1 MIPRISTPLICLVG
15 VVSAVPQFG
24 VAQIGKPPTVTKIDV
39 QYAGPAT
46 LSQERIIANMR
57 TRVGKPYSEQ
67 FIEDDIRNLYA
78 TGNVE
83 NVRIFGEPIGNDEVR
98 VIVVLQAKSKVGTV
112 QFEGVHAVSE
122 SRLRGK
128 ISSKP
133 GETSSEATF
142 EADRQAILEYYRS
155 KGFTDVEV
163 QVKSEANERQGTTH
177 VRFVVREGGKTAIRS
192 IAFEGNSKISARE
205 LRGVVKT
212 RKYIPLWSA
221 IVKTGRVSSDLLSE
235 DVNALREFYHNRGF
249 SDVQIGAPS
258 LKYTGGKVDV
268 VFSLR
273 EGEQYRVG
281 KITFVGGHLFP
292 EEKLREVTKLREGNV
307 YSPAASQADVKSLQE
322 LYGARG
328 YVDFQA
334 SARPSSGGKNV
345 TNVTISIDEGS
356 QSTVGRVNISGNTR
370 TKDKVVRRELA
381 LAPGDIFNTARME
394 ASKQRLNNLNYFS
407 KVDLYPADTGMGD
420 MRDLNV
426 VLEEKRTGSLNF
438 GAGFSS
444 IDSLLGFVE
453 VTQGNFDIARW
464 PYFTGGG
471 QKFRTRVQYGAQ
483 RRDASISLTE
493 PYFLDRKLSLGGEA
507 FYHDASYVSDVYTE
521 RRYGF
526 ELLGRKP
533 VTEFAFSRFGYRVE
547 RIGVHGVSSSAP
559 PFIKSQ
565 EGDRAKSQLFAG
577 VTYDSRD
584 SLFLTRK
591 GQRVDLSGFV
601 AGGPLGGSIQTYG
614 WNLEASK
621 YFKFAWDTILTLNG
635 QVGLVDNWGDGIDV
649 PIYDRLFLGG
659 NDVRGFQYR
668 RVGGKGVVR
677 QGNEPM
683 GGKSLGRMT
692 VEYTLPV
699 MDKVRF
705 ATFYDAGFVNEKAY
719 DFSTSGYNSNVG
731 LGLRLDL
738 PIGPVRIDYGIPT
751 KQHPG
756 DNASG
761 RFNFNVGYQF

>member
-1 MIPRISTPLICLVG
+1 MIPRFSTPLVCIVGLVA
-15 VVSAVPQFG
+15 AVPQFG
-24 VAQIGKPPTVTKIDV
+24 VAQLGRPPIVSKIDV

-46 LSQERIIANMR
+46 LSQDRIIANMR

-67 FIEDDIRNLYA
+67 LIEDDIRNLYA

-83 NVRIFGEPIGNDEVR
+83 NVRIFGEPIGNEEVR
-98 VIVVLQAKSKVGTV
+98 VIVMLQTKAVVGSV
-112 QFEGVHAVSE
+112 EFEGVSAVSV

-133 GETSSEATF
+133 GDAANESTL
-142 EADRQAILEYYRS
+142 EADRQAVLEYYRT

-163 QVKSEANERQGTTH
+163 QVKSETNEQQGSTR
-177 VRFVVREGGKTAIRS
+177 VRFVVREGGKSAIRS
-192 IAFEGNSKISARE
+192 IQFQGNSKISSRE

-212 RKYIPLWSA
+212 RKYLPLWSA

-235 DVNALREFYHNRGF
+235 DVQTLREFYHNRGF

-258 LKYTGGKVDV
+258 LKTVGGKVDV
-268 VFSLR
+268 TFPIR
-273 EGEQYRVG
+273 EGEVYRIS
-281 KITFVGGHLFP
+281 KISFVGARLFT
-292 EEKLREVTKLREGNV
+292 EDKLLAATKLREGSV
-307 YSPAASQADVKSLQE
+307 YSPAAIQADIKALQE
-322 LYGARG
+322 LYGAKG

-334 SARPSSGGKNV
+334 VSRPTSGGKNF
-345 TNVTISIDEGS
+345 TQLTISLDEGT

-370 TKDKVVRRELA
+370 TKDKVIRRELA
-381 LAPGDIFNTARME
+381 LAPGDIFNTVRMD

-407 KVDLYPADTGMGD
+407 KVDVYPAETGMGD
-420 MRDLNV
+420 ARDLNV

-471 QKFRTRVQYGAQ
+471 QKFRSRVQYGAQ

-507 FYHDASYVSDVYTE
+507 FYHEASFVSDVYSE
-521 RRYGF
+521 RRFGF
-526 ELLGRKP
+526 ELIGRKP
-533 VTEFAFSRFGYRVE
+533 ITEFSFARFGYRIE
-547 RIGVHGVSSSAP
+547 QIGVQGVTSDAP
-559 PFIKSQ
+559 PFIRSQ
-565 EGDRAKSQLFAG
+565 QGDRSKSQLFAG

-591 GQRVDLSGFV
+591 GERVDLSGFV

-614 WNLEASK
+614 WNLEGSK
-621 YFKFAWDTILTLNG
+621 YFKFAWDTILTLNA
-635 QVGLVDNWGDGIDV
+635 QLGLVENWGDGVEV
-649 PIYDRLFLGG
+649 PIFDRLFLGG
-659 NDVRGFQYR
+659 NDVRGFQFR

-677 QGNEPM
+677 EGNEPL

-751 KQHPG
+751 KQYPG